1 LTQTI
6 NHNLAGRLDYNII
19 LRLIEP
25 GSRVLDLGC
34 GKGELLSLLVREKS
48 VVGRGVEI
56 SPDNISQCMGQGVAA
71 IQGDVDEGLA
81 DYPDQ
86 SFDYVV
92 LNQTLQVVKAP
103 DRVLREM
110 VRVGKTGIVGFPNFG
125 HWRVR
130 LDLLLRGRMPMT
142 RELPDPWYSTPN
154 IHLLTIKDF
163 EDLCRERGIEIITR
177 IFLAANAEIKVP
189 ILPNLRAVQALY
201 LVSNGGKRDEKA

>member
-1 LTQTI
+1 MTQ
-6 NHNLAGRLDYNII
+6 NVANSSAAAGRLDYNII
-19 LRLIEP
+19 LRLVRP

-34 GKGELLSLLVREKS
+34 GKGELLALLVRERS
-48 VVGRGVEI
+48 VVGQGVEI
-56 SPDNISQCMGQGVAA
+56 SPDNISSCMGQGVAA

-81 DYPDQ
+81 DYPDL

-92 LNQTLQVVKAP
+92 LNQTLQVVKSP
-103 DRVLREM
+103 DRVLEEM

-142 RELPDPWYSTPN
+142 RHLPDPWYSTPN

-163 EDLCRERGIEIITR
+163 EELCERRGIEIVER
-177 IFLAANAEIKVP
+177 VFLAESGEIK
-189 ILPNLRAVQALY
+189 LPVLANLRAVQALY
-201 LVSNGGKRDEKA
+201 LVRGNGEKA